1 MLTCRAM
8 RRTELDLALDWAAA
22 EGWNPGLRDADAF
35 WAADPEGFL
44 LAELGDAEPVG
55 CISVVRY
62 GPAFGFLGFYIVRP
76 EWRGQGHGLALWRA
90 GMARLG
96 DRCVGLDGVV
106 AQQDN
111 YRRSGFALAHRNI
124 RFGVEQVAAAAAVS
138 PALPR
143 GMAVVPAATLPFAA
157 IAAFDATCFAA
168 PREAFLRAWL
178 ATPGHVALAALRDG
192 RVAGYGVVR
201 PCRLGAKIGPLFAEE
216 ADAATGL
223 FASLA
228 EAAPAGP
235 LFLDV
240 PEPNAAA
247 VALARAA
254 GMAPVFETARMYTRP
269 PPPVRAER
277 VFGVTSFELG

>member
-8 RRTELDLALDWAAA
+8 RRGELGLALDWAAA

-44 LAELGDAEPVG
+44 LAELGGAEPVG

-62 GPAFGFLGFYIVRP
+62 GAAFGFLGFYIVRP
-76 EWRGQGHGLALWRA
+76 GWRGRGHGLALWRA

-96 DRCVGLDGVV
+96 GGRCVGLDGVV

-111 YRRSGFALAHRNI
+111 YRRSGFSLAHRNI
-124 RFGVEQVAAAAAVS
+124 RFGVERVAAAPV
-138 PALPR
+138 PEP
-143 GMAVVPAATLPFAA
+143 GVAVVPAAALPFAA
-157 IAAFDATCFAA
+157 IAAFDATCFEA

-178 ATPGHVALAALRDG
+178 ATPGHVGLAALSDG
-192 RVAGYGVVR
+192 QVAGYGVVR
-201 PCRLGAKIGPLFAEE
+201 PCRRGTKIGPLFADGPET
-216 ADAATGL
+216 AAGL

-228 EAAPAGP
+228 GAAPAAP

-247 VALARAA
+247 VALAREA

>member
-1 MLTCRAM
+1 MAGALTCRPM
-8 RRTELDLALDWAAA
+8 RRPELDLALDWAAA

-35 WAADPEGFL
+35 WAADPEGFW
-44 LAELGDAEPVG
+44 LAELGSEPVG
-55 CISVVRY
+55 CVSVVRY
-62 GPAFGFLGFYIVRP
+62 GPTFGFLGFYIVRSG
-76 EWRGQGHGLALWRA
+76 WRGRGHGLALWRA
-90 GMARLG
+90 GMAHLG
-96 DRCVGLDGVV
+96 GRCVGLDGVV

-111 YRRSGFALAHRNI
+111 YQRSGFALAHRNI
-124 RFGVEQVAAAAAVS
+124 RFGAERITAPP
-138 PALPR
+138 PAP
-143 GMAVVPAATLPFAA
+143 GITVVPAAMLPFAA
-157 IAAFDATCFAA
+157 IAAFDATCFEA

-192 RVAGYGVVR
+192 QVAGYGVAR
-201 PCRLGAKIGPLFAEE
+201 PCRQGAKIGPLFAEGPE
-216 ADAATGL
+216 TAASL

-228 EAAPAGP
+228 GAVPAGP